1 MNLRPFEIKWCAQV
15 DAATC
20 FGIYFD
26 TQHNALISHGELE
39 IARLLPDGAILWSRS
54 GADIFS
60 EGFSMLPG
68 YVEAIDFN
76 GQTYR
81 FGYETG
87 LPIDA

>member
-1 MNLRPFEIKWCAQV
+1 MNLRPFEIEWFVQV

-26 TQHNALISHGELE
+26 VPHSALISHGELE
-39 IARLLPDGAILWSRS
+39 IARLSYDGAILWSRS

-76 GQTYR
+76 GQAYR
-81 FGYETG
+81 FDYETG
-87 LPIDA
+87 LPTI